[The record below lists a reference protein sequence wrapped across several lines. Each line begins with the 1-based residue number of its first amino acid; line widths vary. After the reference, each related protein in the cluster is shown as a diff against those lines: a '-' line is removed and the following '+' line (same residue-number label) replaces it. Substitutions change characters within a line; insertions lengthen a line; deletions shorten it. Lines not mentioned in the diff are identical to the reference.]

1 MLTGLGGP
9 LLLIG
14 ILTLLGTVAT
24 LLAAPLTPR
33 DVVPVCCRRRVD
45 SFAAH
50 ARVVLLGSL
59 ALLGAGLLLVL
70 LDAV

>member
-59 ALLGAGLLLVL
+59 TLLGAGLVLVL
-70 LDAV
+70 LDAI